1 MSGTLEWGGPLRRRR
16 WPQRLLLLLLAA
28 SVMAAVFA
36 WRYTLVELTGFRF
49 SGAVISDGR
58 GVFGLADYRVK
69 HQAQVIAGIGNDLQ
83 TSKTSAVID
92 LKKRKILGIAPRSNP
107 SLHGQTLRGFRPVEH
122 LLHRFPHGTTH
133 YGERALL

>member
-49 SGAVISDGR
+49 SGAAISDGR
-58 GVFGLADYRVK
+58 GVFGLADYR
-69 HQAQVIAGIGNDLQ
+69 Q
-83 TSKTSAVID
+83 
-92 LKKRKILGIAPRSNP
+92 
-107 SLHGQTLRGFRPVEH
+107 
-122 LLHRFPHGTTH
+122 
-133 YGERALL
+133 